1 MNIRLKTN
9 LDVETKL
16 NELQSLLQLSSKAAV
31 MRLAMAF
38 SIKEHTDPRI
48 VNGQVVNYNIK
59 NQNGSDYVRF
69 TIFGDNELYYKVLME
84 QCVGRNIS
92 DDEFFPE
99 MTCAHINRG
108 INQLMSEVKL
118 AGTREKFLKKIIL

>member
-9 LDVETKL
+9 SDVETKL

-31 MRLAMAF
+31 MRLAMSF
-38 SIKEHTDPRI
+38 SIKAHTDPRI

-84 QCVGRNIS
+84 QCVGRKIS
-92 DDEFFPE
+92 DDDFFPE

-118 AGTREKFLKKIIL
+118 AGTREKFLKKIML

>member
-9 LDVETKL
+9 SDVETKL

>member
-9 LDVETKL
+9 SDVETKL

-59 NQNGSDYVRF
+59 TQNGSDYVRF

>member
-9 LDVETKL
+9 SDVETKL

-48 VNGQVVNYNIK
+48 INGEVVNYNIK

-92 DDEFFPE
+92 DDEFF
-99 MTCAHINRG
+99 
-108 INQLMSEVKL
+108 
-118 AGTREKFLKKIIL
+118 F

>member
-1 MNIRLKTN
+1 MNMRLKTSI
-9 LDVETKL
+9 DVETRL
-16 NELQSLLQLSSKAAV
+16 TELQSLLQLSSKAAV

-38 SIKEHTDPRI
+38 SIKEHTDPRL
-48 VNGQVVNYNIK
+48 VNGEIINYNIK

-84 QCVGRNIS
+84 QCLGRHIT

-118 AGTREKFLKKIIL
+118 AGTKEKFLRKIIL

>member
-9 LDVETKL
+9 SDVETKL

-48 VNGQVVNYNIK
+48 INGEVVNYNIK